1 METADVA
8 YWNSFWL
15 QEYLPLLGLGR
26 RVLLCVAPI
35 EFLGSCLFPW
45 FSGSCSARA
54 RLSSG
59 ELAAPWKGG
68 VNWVQLRVQKGNQ
81 TATKLTATQ
90 ECEQLDP
97 EVRLLRGCLLLRDS
111 VEFTQLF
118 CAPYWIIAYVCL

>member
-26 RVLLCVAPI
+26 RVLLCVALI

-68 VNWVQLRVQKGNQ
+68 VNWDTVEG
-81 TATKLTATQ
+81 
-90 ECEQLDP
+90 P
-97 EVRLLRGCLLLRDS
+97 EGKPDS
-111 VEFTQLF
+111 HE
-118 CAPYWIIAYVCL
+118 ADGYPGM